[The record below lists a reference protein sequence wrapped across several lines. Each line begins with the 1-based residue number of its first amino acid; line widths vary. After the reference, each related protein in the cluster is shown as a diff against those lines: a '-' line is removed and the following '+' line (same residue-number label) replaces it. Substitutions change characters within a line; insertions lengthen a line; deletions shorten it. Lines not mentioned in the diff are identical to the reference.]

1 MRPSS
6 LTAVLRKRLAAWA
19 LRRQGKDLLPLRLT
33 ARRVYILPT
42 PAGWMFAL
50 LLGVMFVA
58 GMNYGNGLALL
69 FTFWLAGFALV
80 GMVQTQRGL
89 TATRLLDA
97 AALPAHAGEVV
108 KLRVAVTGSG
118 ALEDLTL
125 QADGA
130 ITAGPTP
137 AVLAGASAAHAQ
149 LHLDLPAP
157 RRGRWRAPVLLL
169 STTAPF
175 GLFRTWTWLTLDV
188 STLVYP
194 RAAGVRTAP
203 ETPGDNSG
211 GISLPH
217 GHDELAWLRDFREGD
232 SPRQVA
238 WKAYARGRPL
248 LVREY
253 HGEGAQRRE
262 FDYDTLTGM
271 DAEARLSQL
280 TRWILDAHARGESWT
295 LRLPG
300 APLLAGA
307 GPEHLSQCLGRL
319 ALFGHRE
326 PGP

>member
-1 MRPSS
+1 MGSS
-6 LTAVLRKRLAAWA
+6 PPTTVLRKRLMTWA
-19 LRRQGKDLLPLRLT
+19 LRRQGRDVLPQRLN

-50 LLGVMFVA
+50 LLAVMFIA

-80 GMVQTQRGL
+80 AMVQTQRGL
-89 TATRLLDA
+89 TTTRLLDA
-97 AALPAHAGEVV
+97 GALPVHAGDAVS
-108 KLRVAVTGSG
+108 LRIAASSQS
-118 ALEDLTL
+118 AAEDLTL
-125 QADGA
+125 QADGSIA
-130 ITAGPTP
+130 IATATTR
-137 AVLAGASAAHAQ
+137 AGEDTSQVQ
-149 LHLDLPAP
+149 LQVELPAP

-169 STTAPF
+169 SSTAPF

-194 RAAGVRTAP
+194 RAVGTRPAP

-211 GISLPH
+211 GLSLPH
-217 GHDELAWLRDFREGD
+217 GQDELAWLRDFREGD

-262 FDYDTLTGM
+262 FDF
-271 DAEARLSQL
+271 DALGGLDVEARLSQL

-300 APLLAGA
+300 AAPLAGA
-307 GPEHLSQCLGRL
+307 GPEHLSQSLARL

-326 PGP
+326 PVP